1 MSCRAL
7 LMSLQAFHLWKHV
20 LFDVFWIWWQLQ
32 DPSKEELETTEQ
44 SKVRKSHVPIRLR
57 KSADSSECRTTVF
70 LKQSLMGAIV
80 KHDHSREREKS
91 PTGWR
96 E

>member
-20 LFDVFWIWWQLQ
+20 LLNVFWIWWQLQ
-32 DPSKEELETTEQ
+32 DPSQEEELETTEQ

-57 KSADSSECRTTVF
+57 KSADSFRMQDNRF
-70 LKQSLMGAIV
+70 LK
-80 KHDHSREREKS
+80 
-91 PTGWR
+91 
-96 E
+96 